1 MLPTKYK
8 DNQIIQLEF
17 QIKLRFNLQTNLTM
31 KNLKINSTNGKLN
44 LSDLPQNCIFNKVI
58 TGCGGTTV
66 ALFNDRNYVISV
78 PTTELIV
85 NKTGLNEAGLSTI
98 TSPDGK
104 TKVEVFGLFG
114 VFSYKVKKELKEYL
128 STSGVKKIMCTY
140 DKVAALSKILNPSE
154 YQLLVDEYHILLKAY
169 SYRHRA
175 INGVLSHYKDYKSFC
190 FMSATPISPEFKPL
204 ALEGVEEVNAVWDD
218 TDTLFVS
225 LERTN
230 KPYIKAANI
239 INAYKKDGFVSMNGN
254 KSYEAFFFI
263 NSVTDIANIL
273 QYCELTNDEV
283 KIVCADT
290 DENRRKLAGYTISNS
305 RSENKPFTFITS
317 KSFEGADYF
326 SETGVCYVVS
336 NSSNTNTLL
345 DISTDIYQI
354 AGRIRTETNP
364 FRTFLVHIFNTTG
377 RRNLD
382 LDTSYEEIVE
392 RTNKEVERDN
402 KIIEI
407 VNDNPTN
414 SDRLFN
420 KEYVKK
426 DKDGKYYLDEMIVK
440 LDLYTI
446 KLEQSIYKN
455 GISIVKHYNENGILT
470 TNPMYEKLEGTL
482 KSAGK
487 KMSFKE
493 AFLKY
498 AELAKNPYCMD
509 EEAKNHL
516 AAIQP
521 LIVDAYNK
529 LGEDKV
535 RSLKYVKKAIETA
548 LLNQNK
554 DNSNE
559 YKVAK
564 ILNDYIHIG
573 FISSAELKAN
583 IAKAYEIL
591 GIIRKAKATD
601 IEGYFDCKATSKRIE
616 GKVTKGYEIYRT
628 KCIFK

>member
-1 MLPTKYK
+1 
-8 DNQIIQLEF
+8 
-17 QIKLRFNLQTNLTM
+17 M

-58 TGCGGTTV
+58 TGCGGTTI

-169 SYRHRA
+169 SYRYTA

-218 TDTLFVS
+218 TDTLFVA

-239 INAYKKDGFVSMNGN
+239 INAYKVDGCITMNGF

-326 SETGVCYVVS
+326 SETGICYVVS

-470 TNPMYEKLEGTL
+470 TDPMYEKLEGTL

-628 KCIFK
+628 KCIFISK

>member
-1 MLPTKYK
+1 
-8 DNQIIQLEF
+8 
-17 QIKLRFNLQTNLTM
+17 M

-58 TGCGGTTV
+58 TGCGGTTI

-169 SYRHRA
+169 SYRHKA

-239 INAYKKDGFVSMNGN
+239 INAYKKDGFVSMNDN

-326 SETGVCYVVS
+326 SETGICYVVS

-470 TNPMYEKLEGTL
+470 TDPMYEKLEGTL

-628 KCIFK
+628 KCIFISK

>member
-1 MLPTKYK
+1 
-8 DNQIIQLEF
+8 
-17 QIKLRFNLQTNLTM
+17 M

-169 SYRHRA
+169 SYRHNA

-218 TDTLFVS
+218 TDTLFVA

-239 INAYKKDGFVSMNGN
+239 INAYKVDGCITMNGF

-273 QYCELTNDEV
+273 QYCELDKDEV

-290 DENRRKLAGYTISNS
+290 EENRRKLAGYTISNS

-345 DISTDIYQI
+345 DISTDIY
-354 AGRIRTETNP
+354 
-364 FRTFLVHIFNTTG
+364 
-377 RRNLD
+377 
-382 LDTSYEEIVE
+382 
-392 RTNKEVERDN
+392 
-402 KIIEI
+402 
-407 VNDNPTN
+407 
-414 SDRLFN
+414 
-420 KEYVKK
+420 
-426 DKDGKYYLDEMIVK
+426 
-440 LDLYTI
+440 
-446 KLEQSIYKN
+446 
-455 GISIVKHYNENGILT
+455 
-470 TNPMYEKLEGTL
+470 
-482 KSAGK
+482 
-487 KMSFKE
+487 
-493 AFLKY
+493 
-498 AELAKNPYCMD
+498 
-509 EEAKNHL
+509 
-516 AAIQP
+516 
-521 LIVDAYNK
+521 
-529 LGEDKV
+529 
-535 RSLKYVKKAIETA
+535 
-548 LLNQNK
+548 
-554 DNSNE
+554 
-559 YKVAK
+559 
-564 ILNDYIHIG
+564 
-573 FISSAELKAN
+573 
-583 IAKAYEIL
+583 
-591 GIIRKAKATD
+591 
-601 IEGYFDCKATSKRIE
+601 
-616 GKVTKGYEIYRT
+616 
-628 KCIFK
+628 

>member
-1 MLPTKYK
+1 
-8 DNQIIQLEF
+8 
-17 QIKLRFNLQTNLTM
+17 M

-169 SYRHRA
+169 SYRYTA

-218 TDTLFVS
+218 TDTLFVA

-239 INAYKKDGFVSMNGN
+239 INAYKVDGCITMNGF

-273 QYCELTNDEV
+273 QYCELDKDEV

-290 DENRRKLAGYTISNS
+290 EENRRKLAGYTISNS

-364 FRTFLVHIFNTTG
+364 FRNILVHIFNTTG
-377 RRNLD
+377 RRDLD
-382 LDTSYEEIVE
+382 LEASYEDILK
-392 RTNKEVERDN
+392 RTNEEIESVTALIEVVNNNPALKVGAEKSLN
-402 KIIEI
+402 KDFI
-407 VNDNPTN
+407 
-414 SDRLFN
+414 
-420 KEYVKK
+420 KK
-426 DKDGKYYLDEMIVK
+426 DDFGMYYLNDMLVK
-440 LDLYTI
+440 LDLFTI

-455 GISIVKHYNENGILT
+455 GISIVKNYNKNRIVT
-470 TNPMYEKLEGTL
+470 TAPKYEKLEGTI
-482 KSAGK
+482 KGATK
-487 KMSFKE
+487 KLSFKE

-516 AAIQP
+516 VAIQP

-628 KCIFK
+628 KCIFISK

>member
-1 MLPTKYK
+1 
-8 DNQIIQLEF
+8 
-17 QIKLRFNLQTNLTM
+17 M

-58 TGCGGTTV
+58 TGCGGTTI

-169 SYRHRA
+169 SYRYTA

-218 TDTLFVS
+218 TDTLFVA

-239 INAYKKDGFVSMNGN
+239 INAYKVDGCITMNGF

-326 SETGVCYVVS
+326 SETGICYVVS

-470 TNPMYEKLEGTL
+470 TDPMYEKLEGTL

-583 IAKAYEIL
+583 IAKAYETL

-628 KCIFK
+628 KCIFISK

>member
-1 MLPTKYK
+1 
-8 DNQIIQLEF
+8 
-17 QIKLRFNLQTNLTM
+17 M

-169 SYRHRA
+169 SYRYTA

-218 TDTLFVS
+218 TDTLFVA

-239 INAYKKDGFVSMNGN
+239 INAYKVDGCITMNGF

-326 SETGVCYVVS
+326 SETGICYVVS

-470 TNPMYEKLEGTL
+470 TDPMYEKLEGTL

-628 KCIFK
+628 KCIFISK

>member
-1 MLPTKYK
+1 
-8 DNQIIQLEF
+8 
-17 QIKLRFNLQTNLTM
+17 M

-98 TSPDGK
+98 TSPDGQ

-114 VFSYKVKKELKEYL
+114 VFSYKVKKKLKEYL

-169 SYRHRA
+169 SYRYTA

-218 TDTLFVS
+218 TDTLFVA

-239 INAYKKDGFVSMNGN
+239 INAYKVDGCITMNGF

-273 QYCELTNDEV
+273 QYCELDKDEV

-290 DENRRKLAGYTISNS
+290 EENRRKLAGYTISNS

-364 FRTFLVHIFNTTG
+364 FRNILVHIFNTTG
-377 RRNLD
+377 RRDLD
-382 LDTSYEEIVE
+382 LEASYEDIFK
-392 RTNKEVERDN
+392 RTNEEIESVTALIEVVNNNPALKVGAEKSLN
-402 KIIEI
+402 KDFI
-407 VNDNPTN
+407 
-414 SDRLFN
+414 
-420 KEYVKK
+420 KK
-426 DKDGKYYLDEMIVK
+426 DDFGMYYLNDMLVQ
-440 LDLYTI
+440 Y
-446 KLEQSIYKN
+446 SVN
-455 GISIVKHYNENGILT
+455 S
-470 TNPMYEKLEGTL
+470 
-482 KSAGK
+482 
-487 KMSFKE
+487 
-493 AFLKY
+493 
-498 AELAKNPYCMD
+498 
-509 EEAKNHL
+509 
-516 AAIQP
+516 
-521 LIVDAYNK
+521 
-529 LGEDKV
+529 
-535 RSLKYVKKAIETA
+535 YVI
-548 LLNQNK
+548 
-554 DNSNE
+554 D
-559 YKVAK
+559 
-564 ILNDYIHIG
+564 
-573 FISSAELKAN
+573 
-583 IAKAYEIL
+583 
-591 GIIRKAKATD
+591 
-601 IEGYFDCKATSKRIE
+601 
-616 GKVTKGYEIYRT
+616 
-628 KCIFK
+628 

>member
-1 MLPTKYK
+1 
-8 DNQIIQLEF
+8 
-17 QIKLRFNLQTNLTM
+17 M

-169 SYRHRA
+169 SYRYTA

-218 TDTLFVS
+218 TDTLFVA

-239 INAYKKDGFVSMNGN
+239 INAYKVDGCITMNGF

-273 QYCELTNDEV
+273 QYCELDKDEV

-290 DENRRKLAGYTISNS
+290 EENRRKLAGYTISNS

-364 FRTFLVHIFNTTG
+364 FRNILVHIFNTTG
-377 RRNLD
+377 RRDLD
-382 LDTSYEEIVE
+382 LEASYEDILK
-392 RTNKEVERDN
+392 RTNEEIESVTALIEVVNNNPALKVGAEKSLN
-402 KIIEI
+402 KDFI
-407 VNDNPTN
+407 
-414 SDRLFN
+414 
-420 KEYVKK
+420 KK
-426 DKDGKYYLDEMIVK
+426 DDFGMYYLNDMLVK
-440 LDLYTI
+440 LDLFTI

-455 GISIVKHYNENGILT
+455 GISIVKNYNKNRIVT
-470 TNPMYEKLEGTL
+470 TAPEYEKLEGTI
-482 KSAGK
+482 KGATK
-487 KMSFKE
+487 KLSFKE
-493 AFLKY
+493 AFLLY
-498 AELAKNPYCMD
+498 ATLAKNPFSIN
-509 EEAKNHL
+509 EEMKHL
-516 AAIQP
+516 ATVQP
-521 LIVDAYNK
+521 LVVDAYNK

-535 RSLKYVKKAIETA
+535 RSLRYVKKAVEAA
-548 LLNQNK
+548 LLNL
-554 DNSNE
+554 DAENSND
-559 YKVAK
+559 YKIAK
-564 ILNDYIHIG
+564 ALNIAVG
-573 FISSAELKAN
+573 FISIADIKKELSNTYKN
-583 IAKAYEIL
+583 L
-591 GIIRKAKATD
+591 GIDRKVKTAD
-601 IEGYFDCKATSKRIE
+601 IEKYFDCKAVARRIE
-616 GKVTKGYEIYRT
+616 GKVTKGYEVYRMKFT
-628 KCIFK
+628 FN

>member
-1 MLPTKYK
+1 
-8 DNQIIQLEF
+8 
-17 QIKLRFNLQTNLTM
+17 M

-169 SYRHRA
+169 SYRYTA

-218 TDTLFVS
+218 TDTLFVA

-239 INAYKKDGFVSMNGN
+239 INAYKVDGCITMNGF

-273 QYCELTNDEV
+273 QYCELNKDEV

-290 DENRRKLAGYTISNS
+290 EENRRKLAGYTISNS

-364 FRTFLVHIFNTTG
+364 FRNILVHIFNTTG
-377 RRNLD
+377 RRDLD
-382 LDTSYEEIVE
+382 LEASYEDILK
-392 RTNKEVERDN
+392 RTNEEIESVTALIEVVNNNPALKVGAEKSLN
-402 KIIEI
+402 KDFI
-407 VNDNPTN
+407 
-414 SDRLFN
+414 
-420 KEYVKK
+420 KK
-426 DKDGKYYLDEMIVK
+426 DDFGMYYLNDMLVK
-440 LDLYTI
+440 LDLFTI

-455 GISIVKHYNENGILT
+455 GISIVKNYNKNRIVT
-470 TNPMYEKLEGTL
+470 TAPEYEKLEGTI
-482 KSAGK
+482 KGATK
-487 KMSFKE
+487 KLSFKE
-493 AFLKY
+493 AFLLY
-498 AELAKNPYCMD
+498 ATLAKNPFSIN
-509 EEAKNHL
+509 EEMKHL
-516 AAIQP
+516 ATVQP
-521 LIVDAYNK
+521 LVVDAYNK

-535 RSLKYVKKAIETA
+535 RSLRYVKKAVEAA
-548 LLNQNK
+548 LLNL
-554 DNSNE
+554 DAENSND
-559 YKVAK
+559 YKIAK
-564 ILNDYIHIG
+564 ALNIAVG
-573 FISSAELKAN
+573 FISIADIKKELSNTYKN
-583 IAKAYEIL
+583 L
-591 GIIRKAKATD
+591 GIDRKVKTAD
-601 IEGYFDCKATSKRIE
+601 IEKYFDCKAVTRRIE
-616 GKVTKGYEIYRT
+616 GKVTKGYEVYRMKFT
-628 KCIFK
+628 FN

>member
-1 MLPTKYK
+1 
-8 DNQIIQLEF
+8 
-17 QIKLRFNLQTNLTM
+17 M

-140 DKVAALSKILNPSE
+140 DKVAALNKILNPSE

-169 SYRHRA
+169 SYRYTA

-218 TDTLFVS
+218 TDTLFVA

-239 INAYKKDGFVSMNGN
+239 INAYKVDGCITMNGF

-273 QYCELTNDEV
+273 QYCELDKDEV

-290 DENRRKLAGYTISNS
+290 EENRRKLAGYSISNS

-364 FRTFLVHIFNTTG
+364 FRNILVHIFNTTG

-382 LDTSYEEIVE
+382 LEASYEDILK
-392 RTNKEVERDN
+392 RTNEEIESVTALIEV
-402 KIIEI
+402 
-407 VNDNPTN
+407 VNNNPALKVGAEK
-414 SDRLFN
+414 SFN
-420 KEYVKK
+420 KDFIKK
-426 DKDGKYYLDEMIVK
+426 DDFGKYYLNDMLVK
-440 LDLYTI
+440 LDLFTI

-455 GISIVKHYNENGILT
+455 GISIVKNYNKNGIVT
-470 TNPMYEKLEGTL
+470 TAPEYEKLEGTI
-482 KSAGK
+482 KRATK
-487 KMSFKE
+487 KLSFKE
-493 AFLKY
+493 AFLLY
-498 AELAKNPYCMD
+498 ATLSKNPFSIN
-509 EEAKNHL
+509 EEMKHL
-516 AAIQP
+516 ATVQP
-521 LIVDAYNK
+521 LVVDAYNK

-535 RSLKYVKKAIETA
+535 RSLRYVKKAVEAA
-548 LLNQNK
+548 LLNL
-554 DNSNE
+554 DAENSND
-559 YKVAK
+559 YKIAK
-564 ILNDYIHIG
+564 ALNIAVG
-573 FISSAELKAN
+573 FISIADIKKELSNTYKN
-583 IAKAYEIL
+583 L
-591 GIIRKAKATD
+591 GIDRKVKTAD
-601 IEGYFDCKATSKRIE
+601 IKKYFDCKAVARRIE
-616 GKVTKGYEIYRT
+616 GKVTKGYEVYRMKFT
-628 KCIFK
+628 FN

>member
-326 SETGVCYVVS
+326 SETGICYVVS

-573 FISSAELKAN
+573 FISSAELKVN

>member
-1 MLPTKYK
+1 
-8 DNQIIQLEF
+8 
-17 QIKLRFNLQTNLTM
+17 M

-169 SYRHRA
+169 SYRYTA

-204 ALEGVEEVNAVWDD
+204 ALEGLEEVNAVWDD
-218 TDTLFVS
+218 TDTLFVA

-239 INAYKKDGFVSMNGN
+239 INAYKVDGCITMNGF

-273 QYCELTNDEV
+273 QYCELDKDEV

-290 DENRRKLAGYTISNS
+290 EENRRKLAGYSISNS
-305 RSENKPFTFITS
+305 RSENKPFTFITT

-345 DISTDIYQI
+345 DISTDIY
-354 AGRIRTETNP
+354 
-364 FRTFLVHIFNTTG
+364 
-377 RRNLD
+377 
-382 LDTSYEEIVE
+382 
-392 RTNKEVERDN
+392 
-402 KIIEI
+402 
-407 VNDNPTN
+407 
-414 SDRLFN
+414 
-420 KEYVKK
+420 
-426 DKDGKYYLDEMIVK
+426 
-440 LDLYTI
+440 
-446 KLEQSIYKN
+446 
-455 GISIVKHYNENGILT
+455 
-470 TNPMYEKLEGTL
+470 
-482 KSAGK
+482 
-487 KMSFKE
+487 
-493 AFLKY
+493 
-498 AELAKNPYCMD
+498 
-509 EEAKNHL
+509 
-516 AAIQP
+516 
-521 LIVDAYNK
+521 
-529 LGEDKV
+529 
-535 RSLKYVKKAIETA
+535 
-548 LLNQNK
+548 
-554 DNSNE
+554 
-559 YKVAK
+559 
-564 ILNDYIHIG
+564 
-573 FISSAELKAN
+573 
-583 IAKAYEIL
+583 
-591 GIIRKAKATD
+591 
-601 IEGYFDCKATSKRIE
+601 
-616 GKVTKGYEIYRT
+616 
-628 KCIFK
+628 

>member
-1 MLPTKYK
+1 MILS
-8 DNQIIQLEF
+8 IF

-58 TGCGGTTV
+58 TGCGGTTI

-169 SYRHRA
+169 SYRHKA

-239 INAYKKDGFVSMNGN
+239 INAYKKDGFVSMNDN

-326 SETGVCYVVS
+326 SETGICYVVS

-470 TNPMYEKLEGTL
+470 TDPMYEKLEGTL

-628 KCIFK
+628 KCIFISK

>member
-1 MLPTKYK
+1 
-8 DNQIIQLEF
+8 
-17 QIKLRFNLQTNLTM
+17 M

-169 SYRHRA
+169 SYRYTA

-218 TDTLFVS
+218 TDTLFVA

-239 INAYKKDGFVSMNGN
+239 INAYKVDGCITMNGF

-273 QYCELTNDEV
+273 QYCELDKDEV

-290 DENRRKLAGYTISNS
+290 EENRRKLAGYTISNS

-364 FRTFLVHIFNTTG
+364 FRNILVHIFNTTG
-377 RRNLD
+377 RRDLD
-382 LDTSYEEIVE
+382 LEASYEDILK
-392 RTNKEVERDN
+392 RTNEEIESVTALIEVVNNNPALKVGAEKSLN
-402 KIIEI
+402 KDFI
-407 VNDNPTN
+407 
-414 SDRLFN
+414 
-420 KEYVKK
+420 KK
-426 DKDGKYYLDEMIVK
+426 DDFGMYYLNDMLVK
-440 LDLYTI
+440 LDLFTI

-455 GISIVKHYNENGILT
+455 GISIVKNYNKNRIVT
-470 TNPMYEKLEGTL
+470 TAPEYEKLEGTI
-482 KSAGK
+482 KGATK
-487 KMSFKE
+487 KLSFKE

-628 KCIFK
+628 KCIFISK

>member
-1 MLPTKYK
+1 
-8 DNQIIQLEF
+8 
-17 QIKLRFNLQTNLTM
+17 M

-169 SYRHRA
+169 SYRYTA

-218 TDTLFVS
+218 TDTLFVA

-239 INAYKKDGFVSMNGN
+239 INAYKVDGCITMNGF

-273 QYCELTNDEV
+273 QYCELDKDEV

-290 DENRRKLAGYTISNS
+290 EENRRKLAGYTISNS

-364 FRTFLVHIFNTTG
+364 FRNILVHIFNTTG
-377 RRNLD
+377 RRDLD
-382 LDTSYEEIVE
+382 LEASYEDILK
-392 RTNKEVERDN
+392 RTNEEIESVTALIEVVNNNPALKVGAEKSLN
-402 KIIEI
+402 KDFI
-407 VNDNPTN
+407 
-414 SDRLFN
+414 
-420 KEYVKK
+420 KK
-426 DKDGKYYLDEMIVK
+426 DDFGMYYLNDMLVK
-440 LDLYTI
+440 LDLFTI

-455 GISIVKHYNENGILT
+455 GISIVKNYNKNRIVT
-470 TNPMYEKLEGTL
+470 TAPEYEKLEGTI
-482 KSAGK
+482 KGATK
-487 KMSFKE
+487 KLSFKE

-516 AAIQP
+516 VAIQP

-628 KCIFK
+628 KCIFISK

>member
-1 MLPTKYK
+1 
-8 DNQIIQLEF
+8 
-17 QIKLRFNLQTNLTM
+17 M

-169 SYRHRA
+169 SYRYTA

-218 TDTLFVS
+218 TDTLFVA

-239 INAYKKDGFVSMNGN
+239 INAYKVDGCITMNGF

-273 QYCELTNDEV
+273 QYCELDKDEV

-290 DENRRKLAGYTISNS
+290 EENRRKLAGYTISNS

-364 FRTFLVHIFNTTG
+364 FRNILVHIFNTTG
-377 RRNLD
+377 RRDLD
-382 LDTSYEEIVE
+382 LEASYEDILK
-392 RTNKEVERDN
+392 RTNEEIESVTALIEVVNNNPALKVGAEKSLN
-402 KIIEI
+402 KDFI
-407 VNDNPTN
+407 
-414 SDRLFN
+414 
-420 KEYVKK
+420 KK
-426 DKDGKYYLDEMIVK
+426 DDFGMYYLNDMLVK
-440 LDLYTI
+440 LDLFTI

-455 GISIVKHYNENGILT
+455 GISIVKNYNKNGIVT
-470 TNPMYEKLEGTL
+470 TAPEYEKLEGTI
-482 KSAGK
+482 KGATK
-487 KMSFKE
+487 KLSFKE

-516 AAIQP
+516 VAIQP

-628 KCIFK
+628 KCIFISK

>member
-1 MLPTKYK
+1 
-8 DNQIIQLEF
+8 
-17 QIKLRFNLQTNLTM
+17 M

-58 TGCGGTTV
+58 TGCGGTTI

-85 NKTGLNEAGLSTI
+85 NNTGLNEAGLSTI

-169 SYRHRA
+169 SYRHKA

-218 TDTLFVS
+218 TDTLFVA

-239 INAYKKDGFVSMNGN
+239 INAYKVDGCITMNGF

-273 QYCELTNDEV
+273 QYCELNKDEV

-290 DENRRKLAGYTISNS
+290 EENRRKLAGYTISNS

-326 SETGVCYVVS
+326 SETGICYVVS

-470 TNPMYEKLEGTL
+470 TDPMYEKLEGTL

-583 IAKAYEIL
+583 IAKAYETL